1 MNYFVVL
8 LALTSTMTN
17 NNLGDKGVYFIL
29 QVTIHHYEKSGLELK
44 VGQLAFH
51 IASPLNSNQGTH
63 SQLRKYRQK
72 NQRDASCKVTQ
83 RLRLR

>member
-1 MNYFVVL
+1 MNYLVL

-17 NNLGDKGVYFIL
+17 NNLGDKKVYFIL
-29 QVTIHHYEKSGLELK
+29 QVTVHHYEKSRLELK
-44 VGQLAFH
+44 IGQLAFH

-72 NQRDASCKVTQ
+72 TSKECFLQSHSETQ
-83 RLRLR
+83 V